1 MCSHY
6 ESVKNHQILKSHF
19 KIENIPE
26 GGKDDIW
33 PGYLGVFIRKP
44 GSDPIDVQGFTQNE
58 LLLGSF
64 GLIPHWATDTKI
76 SRSTYN
82 ARSETAAD
90 KPSYRDAWRTSRHCI
105 IPADAIYEPDWR
117 SGKAVPARISRVD
130 NKPLGIAGLWS
141 SWQSPNEETIHSF
154 TMLTINADAHPLM
167 RQFHKPTDEKRM
179 VVILHDDQHDD
190 WLNASMSESK
200 EFLREYPADLLVSTS
215 NQTALPRNRSLFVI

>member
-6 ESVKNHQILKSHF
+6 EAVKNHQILKSHF

-26 GGKDDIW
+26 GSKDDIW
-33 PGYLGVFIRKP
+33 PGYLGAFIRKP
-44 GSDPIDVQGFTQNE
+44 NSDKVDGQALTQNE

-64 GLIPHWATDTKI
+64 GLIPHWANDTKI

-82 ARSETAAD
+82 ARSETVAD
-90 KPSYRDAWRTSRHCI
+90 KPSFRDAWRTSRHCI

-117 SGKAVPARISRVD
+117 SGKSTPARISRID

-141 SWQSPNEETIHSF
+141 AWKSPQGETIHSY

-167 RQFHKPTDEKRM
+167 NQFHKPADEKRM

-190 WLNASMSESK
+190 WLNASMQESK
-200 EFLREYPADLLVSTS
+200 EFLLAYPADLLVSTS
-215 NQTALPRNRSLFVI
+215 NQVPLSYNRSIFD

>member
-6 ESVKNHQILKSHF
+6 ESVKNRQILKSHF

-33 PGYLGVFIRKP
+33 PGYQGVFLCKHSADNVDGHAI
-44 GSDPIDVQGFTQNE
+44 TQNA
-58 LLLGSF
+58 LQLGSF
-64 GLIPHWATDTKI
+64 GLIPHWANDTKI
-76 SRSTYN
+76 ARSTYK
-82 ARSETAAD
+82 ARSETVAD
-90 KPSYRDAWRTSRHCI
+90 KPSFRDAWRTSRHCI

-141 SWQSPNEETIHSF
+141 AWQSPKGETIHSF

-167 RQFHKPTDEKRM
+167 RQFHKPADEKRM
-179 VVILHDDQHDD
+179 VVILQDDQHDD
-190 WLNASMSESK
+190 WLNASMNQSK
-200 EFLREYPADLLVSTS
+200 EFLRSYPADLLVSTL
-215 NQTALPRNRSLFVI
+215 NQAALPYNRSLFDT

>member
-6 ESVKNHQILKSHF
+6 EAVKNHQILKSHF
-19 KIENIPE
+19 NIENIPE

-33 PGYLGVFIRKP
+33 PGYLGLFLCKHSADNVD
-44 GSDPIDVQGFTQNE
+44 GHAFTQNS

-64 GLIPHWATDTKI
+64 GLIPHWANDTKI

-82 ARSETAAD
+82 ARSETVAD
-90 KPSYRDAWRTSRHCI
+90 KPSFRDAWRTSRHCI

-130 NKPLGIAGLWS
+130 SKPLGIAGLWAA
-141 SWQSPNEETIHSF
+141 WQSPKGETIHSF

-190 WLNASMSESK
+190 WLNASMNESK
-200 EFLREYPADLLVSTS
+200 EFLRAYPADLLVSTS
-215 NQTALPRNRSLFVI
+215 NQAALPYNRSLFDT

>member
-26 GGKDDIW
+26 GGKEDIW
-33 PGYLGVFIRKP
+33 PGYLGIFSRKHCP
-44 GSDPIDVQGFTQNE
+44 DSVDGQTFTQNE

-64 GLIPHWATDTKI
+64 GIIPHWATDTKI
-76 SRSTYN
+76 ARSTYN
-82 ARSETAAD
+82 ARSETVSD

-117 SGKAVPARISRVD
+117 SGKAVSARISRVD
-130 NKPLGIAGLWS
+130 NMPLGIAGLWS
-141 SWQSPNEETIHSF
+141 AWQSPKGETIHSF

-167 RQFHKPTDEKRM
+167 RQFHKPTDEKA
-179 VVILHDDQHDD
+179 HGGHF
-190 WLNASMSESK
+190 A
-200 EFLREYPADLLVSTS
+200 
-215 NQTALPRNRSLFVI
+215 